1 MLKVFNEWIKAIENH
16 EPVVL
21 ATVIDVKGASPAQLG
36 FKLLARPD
44 GSYIGN
50 VGSGELERR
59 VIGAAKESLL
69 TGKCTTVHYALK
81 EEGSDSIGM
90 LCGCDVTVFVEPFLT
105 KACAYDYRGGGI

>member
-1 MLKVFNEWIKAIENH
+1 VKIAISGWT
-16 EPVVL
+16 L
-21 ATVIDVKGASPAQLG
+21 
-36 FKLLARPD
+36 
-44 GSYIGN
+44 GN

-105 KACAYDYRGGGI
+105 RPVLMIIGGAYRETVG